1 MVHGV
6 HSADE
11 PGCRGRL
18 ARGGGAVSFGDRHRC
33 SGHGDMGID
42 REWDY
47 CFRLGEQI
55 IELITIKYILKEK
68 PFIVINTT
76 RCHHMKLITHILIFT
91 NLFVKT

>member
-1 MVHGV
+1 
-6 HSADE
+6 
-11 PGCRGRL
+11 
-18 ARGGGAVSFGDRHRC
+18 
-33 SGHGDMGID
+33 MGID

-55 IELITIKYILKEK
+55 IELITIKYILKK
-68 PFIVINTT
+68 KNPFIVINTP